1 MYARRGETIERT
13 SFLPN
18 YIPYVIATTLLVIT
32 VLASLNIG
40 GSTQNVLSM
49 MQIWPKPETVSEL
62 YFTKSNSLP
71 ATFIPNSNLDIEFT
85 VRNLE
90 LQDVSYDYKIE
101 QLNPANNQ
109 TAVLGTGAL
118 SLSHS
123 KEAKEKISV
132 VPANIKGMS
141 KISVTIT
148 YPSKTDIKDKKRLTI
163 SYWLKNSKEV

>member
-62 YFTKSNSLP
+62 YFTKSSSLP
-71 ATFIPNSNLDIEFT
+71 ATFIPNSKLDIDFT

-101 QLNPANNQ
+101 QLNPADKQ
-109 TAVLGTGAL
+109 SAVLSTGAL

-123 KEAKEKISV
+123 KEASKKISV
-132 VPANIKGMS
+132 IPADIKGMS

-148 YPSKTDIKDKKRLTI
+148 YQSPSDDQKQKQLSI

>member
-1 MYARRGETIERT
+1 
-13 SFLPN
+13 
-18 YIPYVIATTLLVIT
+18 
-32 VLASLNIG
+32 
-40 GSTQNVLSM
+40 

-62 YFTKSNSLP
+62 YFTKSSSLP

-123 KEAKEKISV
+123 KEAKEKVSV
-132 VPANIKGMS
+132 IPADIKGTS
-141 KISVTIT
+141 KISVTII
-148 YPSKTDIKDKKRLTI
+148 YPSKAGSNDQKRLSI